1 MKEIL
6 RELKK
11 KVSKYQTVKSEVE
24 KSRTL
29 GKEMKEKI
37 LQQLSSGSRYN
48 KGSVYGLKKKKVSGK
63 QFSGVSLGANKQGFF
78 VYTHRARSKSY
89 GAIEDIPQKD
99 ISFIEST
106 G

>member
-1 MKEIL
+1 MKQIL
-6 RELKK
+6 IELKK

-37 LQQLSSGSRYN
+37 LQQLSSGSTYK
-48 KGSVYGLKKKKVSGK
+48 KGYVSGLKKKKVPGK
-63 QFSGVSLGANKQGFF
+63 NFTGVSLGANKQGFF

-89 GAIEDIPQKD
+89 GTIDDIPQKD
-99 ISFIEST
+99 IDFIEST